1 MWFYGIDPGKK
12 GAMSIIY
19 EDGSV
24 RSIPF
29 DRDAYVEELAEG
41 ALHDSFCIL
50 ERVGAMPGQGVVS
63 MFSFGENFGWI
74 QGVLEANGI
83 PYELVTPQ
91 RWKKAFGV
99 TRDKNTSIE
108 VAKRLF
114 PGHDFRRTERSRV
127 DDDGCCESA
136 LLAEFGRRLRGK

>member
-1 MWFYGIDPGKK
+1 
-12 GAMSIIY
+12 MSIIH

-29 DRDAYVEELAEG
+29 DRDAYVAELAEG

-50 ERVGAMPGQGVVS
+50 ERVNAMPGQGVVS

-83 PYELVTPQ
+83 PYELVRPQ
-91 RWKKAFGV
+91 AWKKAFGI
-99 TRDKNTSIE
+99 TADKNTSVQ
-108 VAKRLF
+108 VAKRMF
-114 PGHDFRRTERSRV
+114 PNAKLLRTERSRK
-127 DDDGCCESA
+127 DDDNIAES
-136 LLAEFGRRLRGK
+136 LLMAEYARRIHG